1 MTTYQNPYTGQT
13 VSPSQVGYESL
24 TISTD
29 TELQWPINGNTSNVV
44 ANIIEVTATTTGLK
58 LIMPPATQV
67 SDGQSTLIR
76 NVGSNTFTVV
86 NQDLETIVS
95 IASGIA
101 QYIYVTSN
109 STIDGTWQSVTFGA
123 GTSAA
128 NASTLAGYGLT
139 AMGTTLNTATPVT
152 TFSSNYVMLASD
164 RASLYVWTGGA
175 GTVTLPTASSTGQNW
190 FTVLKNDGLGIL
202 NIALQG
208 TNTIDGQAS
217 AQLQIRSEEHTSE
230 LQSHSFIS

>member
-1 MTTYQNPYTGQT
+1 MTSYSNPYTGQT
-13 VSPSQVGYESL
+13 ISPSQVGYESL
-24 TISTD
+24 TISTN
-29 TELQWPINGNTSNVV
+29 TELAWPINGNTSNVV

-86 NQDLETIVS
+86 NQDLGTIVS
-95 IASGIA
+95 IASGVA

-128 NASTLAGYGLT
+128 NAATLAGYGLT

-152 TFSSNYVMLASD
+152 TISSNYAD
-164 RASLYVWTGGA
+164 RKSTRLN
-175 GTVTLPTASSTGQNW
+175 SS
-190 FTVLKNDGLGIL
+190 
-202 NIALQG
+202 
-208 TNTIDGQAS
+208 
-217 AQLQIRSEEHTSE
+217 H
-230 LQSHSFIS
+230 